1 MLTRI
6 IHLSQLRLTKHDL
19 GTEFAFP
26 ALAGRFFTT
35 EPTRE
40 PFILYTLWVGFPSG
54 SVVKNPLAMQ
64 GMQFQDASLV
74 PESERSLEKGMATR
88 SSILAWEIPWTEE
101 LQPVGL
107 QESDM
112 T

>member
-1 MLTRI
+1 
-6 IHLSQLRLTKHDL
+6 
-19 GTEFAFP
+19 
-26 ALAGRFFTT
+26 
-35 EPTRE
+35 
-40 PFILYTLWVGFPSG
+40 
-54 SVVKNPLAMQ
+54 MQ

-88 SSILAWEIPWTEE
+88 SSILGWEIPGTEE

>member
-1 MLTRI
+1 M
-6 IHLSQLRLTKHDL
+6 RLTKHDL

-35 EPTRE
+35 EPPGK
-40 PFILYTLWVGFPSG
+40 PFILYTFGVGFPGG
-54 SVVKNPLAMQ
+54 SVVKNPLATQ

-74 PESERSLEKGMATR
+74 SESERSLEKGMATR
-88 SSILAWEIPWTEE
+88 SSILAWEIPRTEE
-101 LQPVGL
+101 LQPLGL
-107 QESDM
+107 QESAM